1 MAINAIKDLIFG
13 NSAPVLNWQKLK
25 SRNNKHTPELDRT
38 PVPGGW
44 LVSQSETGGLVYIP
58 DPNHEWDG
66 HSLKTNSYLD
76 EEEDSTDN

>member
-25 SRNNKHTPELDRT
+25 SRNNKHTPELYRT

-44 LVSQSETGGLVYIP
+44 LISQSETGGLVYIP

-66 HSLKTNSYLD
+66 YSLQADSY
-76 EEEDSTDN
+76 TGTGDNDQYS